1 MHMPEPLDRS
11 VLHSTLPTPAPGPEP
26 WRAELASRVS
36 SYRARKNRTVEQE
49 TLALDFE
56 APGLELPDE
65 ESPAAIAGA
74 EAAAVHQDV
83 SPQDVP
89 PKDAPS
95 QPEHST
101 VDTNYYRRLNARAS
115 QQSAQELSAKQ
126 HPQGTDAP
134 HLPQSAD
141 VGSLAGD
148 LTRQDLFPQD
158 AETEGRADLET
169 ARELPV
175 DFQLHAPTSGDACL
189 DHYRIHGEES
199 MDCATAPLNTASLNT
214 ISLDTAPGASRA
226 ASSAQGSLLAFP
238 RPLLEPPLL
247 ALPSRDELADPV
259 HHRPRILEVPEDI
272 MPAVQGSL
280 FPEIRLD
287 LEEPEICARRE
298 PEIEIPLPV
307 APLSMRLKAA
317 LTDLA
322 VVAGGGGLFAAVLDR
337 TLPELPQGKPFWV
350 ALTAVTILLWAV
362 YQHLFLLYAGRTVGM
377 RITGIRLSTFDGR
390 PPRWSERRRRAR
402 FILISF
408 ASVALGFLW
417 ALVDEDTLCWH
428 DRVSQTFPTRS

>member
-11 VLHSTLPTPAPGPEP
+11 VLHSTLSNPAQGSEP

-49 TLALDFE
+49 TLALNFE
-56 APGLELPDE
+56 ATGLELPAE

-74 EAAAVHQDV
+74 EAAAVHEDV
-83 SPQDVP
+83 SPQE
-89 PKDAPS
+89 APS

-126 HPQGTDAP
+126 RPQGTEGAP
-134 HLPQSAD
+134 HLPQSAE
-141 VGSLAGD
+141 VGLLAGD
-148 LTRQDLFPQD
+148 LTRQDLFRQD
-158 AETEGRADLET
+158 EETEGRADLET

-175 DFQLHAPTSGDACL
+175 DFQLHAPASGDAGL

-199 MDCATAPLNTASLNT
+199 MDCATSPLSSVPLNSV
-214 ISLDTAPGASRA
+214 SLDTAPGASRA

-298 PEIEIPLPV
+298 PAIEIPLPV
-307 APLSMRLKAA
+307 APLSMRMKAA
-317 LTDLA
+317 LADLA
-322 VVAGGGGLFAAVLDR
+322 VVAGGGGLFAAVLDH

-350 ALTAVTILLWAV
+350 ALAVVTILLWAV

-428 DRVSQTFPTRS
+428 DRVSHTFPTRS